1 MSNFSSFG
9 VPPSDDEIRLWR
21 EGYRR
26 YLIDKGMPAVAASDI
41 AAKVPYRDD
50 LYPVAGSDRK
60 PLAKGREAGST
71 TFQQTSG
78 KPPVPASHSTTTRMR
93 RLLDAASEIAVEPP
107 SGKNI
112 VFLHSTMCQLGLPRS
127 HVEGTAFERKCG
139 NKALQ
144 VTAGSLW
151 NGERFV
157 PQPIPYGSFP
167 RLILSWINAA
177 AKRLGSPEVPLG
189 RSGRE
194 LLRTLGKDTSGGKKG
209 AYTMLKRQ
217 MLAIVASRLML
228 GFNAGEKAITRDGT
242 PFEQIEAWQVKGFQS
257 LDWPQTITLCES
269 YFKEL
274 TEHAVPLDWRA
285 LKALRG
291 SALAMD
297 VYTMLAERLHRITG
311 RSLVYWNNFYEQFG
325 QEYQGKHPLEDFKR
339 AFRLALR
346 DALIVYPQARVK
358 KVTGGLILLP
368 SPPPVPYKEK

>member
-1 MSNFSSFG
+1 
-9 VPPSDDEIRLWR
+9 
-21 EGYRR
+21 
-26 YLIDKGMPAVAASDI
+26 
-41 AAKVPYRDD
+41 
-50 LYPVAGSDRK
+50 
-60 PLAKGREAGST
+60 
-71 TFQQTSG
+71 
-78 KPPVPASHSTTTRMR
+78 
-93 RLLDAASEIAVEPP
+93 
-107 SGKNI
+107 
-112 VFLHSTMCQLGLPRS
+112 MCQLGLPRS
-127 HVEGTAFERKCG
+127 HVEGTAFERQCG
-139 NKALQ
+139 NKALR

-151 NGERFV
+151 DGERFV
-157 PQPIPYGSFP
+157 PQPVPYGSFP
-167 RLILSWINAA
+167 RLILPWINAA
-177 AKRLGSPEVPLG
+177 ARRLGSPEVPLG

-228 GFNAGEKAITRDGT
+228 GFNVGQKAITLDGT
-242 PFEQIEAWQVKGFQS
+242 PFEQIEAWQVQGYQP

-274 TEHAVPLDWRA
+274 TVHAVPLDWRA

-325 QEYQGKHPLEDFKR
+325 QEYQGKQPLEDFKR

-346 DALIVYPQARVK
+346 DALTVYPQARVK

-368 SPPPVPYKEK
+368 SPPPVPYREK